1 MKRGSIALAVLLGTA
16 GLGVTAAAPA
26 AFAAPPPGCQVVDT
40 NANQSYTALQDAVNA
55 AAPGDTLFVKGT
67 CTGAVIGENLT
78 ITGQSNGGNNNGG
91 TGTLTRGG
99 NLGTVL
105 YIKSGAT
112 VTINT
117 LTITGSQFG
126 AIVNAGGTVTINNS
140 AVTDNTNTIGGLNEG
155 GGIFNA
161 GHGTM
166 TLNNSTVARDTAS
179 EGGGI
184 FNIGGSTLTL
194 NNSTVTGNTA
204 LGGGGIDSQGGTVT
218 LNGSSS
224 VTGNTA
230 TATNTATNGK
240 GGGMLLDVSRVTLN
254 DSSSITGNTATVA
267 GGGVYIFSGTV
278 TLNDSSSIT
287 GNQPD
292 NCTPLGSVTGCTG

>member
-155 GGIFNA
+155 GGIFN
-161 GHGTM
+161 
-166 TLNNSTVARDTAS
+166 
-179 EGGGI
+179 
-184 FNIGGSTLTL
+184 IGGSTLTL